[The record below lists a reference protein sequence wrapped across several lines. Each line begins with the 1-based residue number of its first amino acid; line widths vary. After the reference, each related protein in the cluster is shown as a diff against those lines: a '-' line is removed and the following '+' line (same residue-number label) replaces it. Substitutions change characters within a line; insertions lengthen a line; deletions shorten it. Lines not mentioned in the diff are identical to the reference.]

1 MRYCICYVYFRV
13 PRNEE
18 NKIAHVAVVRKQDE
32 RQKLQGHG
40 CKQCLEVA
48 TVMFDLITA
57 LLVTII
63 GWNII
68 FLAFDFCRFC
78 VVIRFCSSPPQ
89 RPMTSD
95 FEEFS
100 IPDFIHYIYFYILI
114 LEKEPVFSLSNVM
127 VSAKQGN
134 YWYHFYNVFG
144 MTRSLTGD

>member
-89 RPMTSD
+89 RPMTSN
-95 FEEFS
+95 FEGIFYPRFYPLQLFLYLNSWERAS
-100 IPDFIHYIYFYILI
+100 IFPFQCYG
-114 LEKEPVFSLSNVM
+114 
-127 VSAKQGN
+127 QC
-134 YWYHFYNVFG
+134 
-144 MTRSLTGD
+144 